1 MSFLMFVPLF
11 MLLFIT
17 IGLGA
22 ITATI
27 AKRKHRSRA
36 LWWVA
41 GSLGF
46 PIALIAI
53 LCFQDFDNIPE
64 NQKSTSV
71 LKERIVLAF
80 VVMLWLSLI
89 AMRILAVLQ

>member
-1 MSFLMFVPLF
+1 MFVPLLIF
-11 MLLFIT
+11 ILIT

-22 ITATI
+22 ITASI
-27 AKRKHRSRA
+27 AKKKHRSRA

-64 NQKSTSV
+64 NQKPASV
-71 LKERIVLAF
+71 LKERIVLA
-80 VVMLWLSLI
+80 VVVLLWLSLI
-89 AMRILAVLQ
+89 VMRILAVLQ